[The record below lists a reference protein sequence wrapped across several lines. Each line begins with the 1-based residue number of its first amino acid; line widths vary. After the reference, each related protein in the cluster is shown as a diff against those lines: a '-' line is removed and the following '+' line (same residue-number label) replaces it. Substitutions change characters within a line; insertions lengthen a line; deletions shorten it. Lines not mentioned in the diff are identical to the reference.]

1 MSFFI
6 SAFPNQQFKKVY
18 FMCLKKLRRQ
28 QVLKIIIKMNRKTM
42 IANTSVTAINTNEL
56 EIKVFILD
64 KNLEFNHMLFT
75 IDILQTK

>member
-1 MSFFI
+1 MKRLVLSG
-6 SAFPNQQFKKVY
+6 SAG
-18 FMCLKKLRRQ
+18 Q

>member
-1 MSFFI
+1 
-6 SAFPNQQFKKVY
+6 
-18 FMCLKKLRRQ
+18 MCLKKLRRQ

>member
-1 MSFFI
+1 
-6 SAFPNQQFKKVY
+6 
-18 FMCLKKLRRQ
+18 
-28 QVLKIIIKMNRKTM
+28 MNRKTM